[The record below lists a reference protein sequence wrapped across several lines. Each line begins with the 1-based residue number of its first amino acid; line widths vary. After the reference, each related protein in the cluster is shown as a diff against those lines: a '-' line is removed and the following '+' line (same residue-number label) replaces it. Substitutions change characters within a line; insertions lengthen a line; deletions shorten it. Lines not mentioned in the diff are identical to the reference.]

1 MLLYPFLYSSEYDTW
16 EPRGSLHPE
25 LITEY
30 EKQNGCYDYDWQH
43 RCPTCDLPFSSNHAV
58 RIHLGRY
65 HKAPKAQDFSQRLA
79 DKAVQKE
86 KRRLQQADRLSVEC
100 EGEKLENVYNFL
112 YLGSDFAADGNQE
125 DDIKRRKA
133 LATARCGRLR
143 HIFDSEKLSLD
154 LKLRLYKAAV
164 CSVLI
169 YGCES
174 WILTDKTR
182 RSINNINSLLLSR
195 ITGNAPQIEARP
207 VTTSHNLIRQIRIIR
222 YKYLDSS

>member
-1 MLLYPFLYSSEYDTW
+1 MT
-16 EPRGSLHPE
+16 
-25 LITEY
+25 
-30 EKQNGCYDYDWQH
+30 
-43 RCPTCDLPFSSNHAV
+43 
-58 RIHLGRY
+58 
-65 HKAPKAQDFSQRLA
+65 
-79 DKAVQKE
+79 
-86 KRRLQQADRLSVEC
+86 
-100 EGEKLENVYNFL
+100 
-112 YLGSDFAADGNQE
+112 
-125 DDIKRRKA
+125 
-133 LATARCGRLR
+133 
-143 HIFDSEKLSLD
+143 LD

-222 YKYLDSS
+222 YKYLGFILRLDSSRLIQKAVETLHARRTTGSILMDAPQHSSFQDLKEKALDKATWNARIRGF